1 MGDARVVVVSGAASG
16 LGLASAVRFAT
27 AGWDVGLIDLDRVR
41 GEQAARRVRALGR
54 QAVFCTCDVTD
65 EGQVSA
71 AAREIRRAL
80 GHVDALHNN
89 AGVQVRGGILRCT
102 EADWDRLHDVTVK
115 GIFHM
120 TRAFVPLMAGRA
132 GAAIV
137 NTGSLLGARPAE
149 ERAAYAGAK
158 GAVEA
163 LTRSMAVDL
172 AGRGIRVN
180 CVAPGAIDTPL
191 LHRYIKESAYRR
203 QPPRVSRPSRSSTAS
218 GNPRRSPTSSISC
231 AARRPRS
238 SPAPPGSWTEA
249 GRSRSRLL
257 PRGENPAA
265 GNEPPVAGECVV
277 DRQVNA
283 LARGWRA
290 HHRNVSHGTRIAE

>member
-65 EGQVSA
+65 QGQVSA
-71 AAREIRRAL
+71 AAREIGRAL

-191 LHRYIKESAYRR
+191 LQRYLKESAY
-203 QPPRVSRPSRSSTAS
+203 
-218 GNPRRSPTSSISC
+218 
-231 AARRPRS
+231 
-238 SPAPPGSWTEA
+238 
-249 GRSRSRLL
+249 
-257 PRGENPAA
+257 PAA
-265 GNEPPVAGECVV
+265 TAAGLKAKSLFNRFGQPEEVANVV
-277 DRQVNA
+277 HFLCSEEASFVTGATWFVDG
-283 LARGWRA
+283 GWSVA
-290 HHRNVSHGTRIAE
+290 